1 MTFGKEMKTRQIKLL
16 RIFLI
21 AIVLFIGVGTYR
33 NTTQLDLRSGLLR
46 TQLRSFGLPI
56 YTSSPQNTALSEAL
70 QIIPEHSDW
79 FTVAER
85 EFAVIPIRISFCYP
99 KLLSYVRR
107 VDRGFGRP
115 EAAKFLASAVLQEL
129 DLERDIC
136 DTTNHMSRVFEALIY
151 EEDSD
156 SASNNAEELWKTTK
170 KPNKSEQ
177 ATPRKPS
184 D

>member
-1 MTFGKEMKTRQIKLL
+1 MKTRQLKLL
-16 RIFLI
+16 KFGSI
-21 AIVLFIGVGTYR
+21 ASILLIGVGTYK
-33 NTTQLDLRSGLLR
+33 NTTQLDLQSGLLR

-56 YTSSPQNTALSEAL
+56 YSSSPEDTALSDAL
-70 QIIPEHSDW
+70 QIIPEHPDW

-85 EFAVIPIRISFCYP
+85 EFAVIPRRISFCYP

-129 DLERDIC
+129 ELERDIC

-156 SASNNAEELWKTTK
+156 SASNNVEELWKTTK